1 MKTLKVVA
9 DERGIAM
16 VVALFMVLLLS
27 LLGSSMMF
35 VATTETISSLNYKT
49 MSQARYAAES
59 GVHSAANHLLHTY
72 VPPSAATADAL
83 AFYNMTQSPVTF
95 NAADVVLSSAAG
107 VNSNYPVDAV
117 RDAFIAASQG
127 TLTTGVGTVNYS
139 ASARLISMRVITDTF
154 TGVPVT
160 LQTWE
165 ITGRGNV
172 AGLGTAAVEVSAI
185 IERQETPVFK
195 YAAFAT
201 DDGCDALTFGG
212 GATTNSYDS
221 RDYAGSGTP
230 TFENWGGNV
239 GTNGGL
245 TGLGVT
251 TTIHGTLSTPRSGV
265 GNCTNGNITAADLNG
280 GATVDGGLIQLPQE
294 VSYPDPPA
302 ISPLPPTTNYAFNT
316 SGACP
321 GGLTVAQCAGNA
333 VAGTTTLTPETAASC
348 GCSTPAA
355 LVLGDVSVT
364 GGGKLHL
371 RAGTYIVNSLSF
383 AGNSELVLD
392 SGPVVIKVAGQNT
405 NTPIDFTGGS
415 IANDTYDPALLQ
427 FFYGGNDNIKLTGG
441 AASAALFYA
450 PNASARFSGGGG
462 FFGAVV
468 AREITDMGGATI
480 HYDRSLDTTAVTAGN
495 PVMSSF
501 TWRSF

>member
-1 MKTLKVVA
+1 MKTFRPLA

-16 VVALFMVLLLS
+16 IVALFMVLLLS

-35 VATTETISSLNYKT
+35 VASTETISSLNYKT

-72 VPPSAATADAL
+72 VPPTAAAADSV
-83 AFYNMTQSPVTF
+83 AFYDMTQAPVTF
-95 NAADVVLSSAAG
+95 NAAAVVMSSSAG
-107 VNSNYPVDAV
+107 VPSNYPVDAV

-127 TLTTGVGTVNYS
+127 ALTTGIGTVNYT
-139 ASARLISMRVITDTF
+139 ASARLLSMRVITDTF
-154 TGVPVT
+154 TGLPVT

-165 ITGRGNV
+165 ITGRGIV
-172 AGLGTAAVEVSAI
+172 PGLGAAAVEVSAI

-201 DDGCDALTFGG
+201 DNGCDALTFGG

-221 RDYAGSGTP
+221 RDYAGSGMP
-230 TFENWGGNV
+230 TFDNWGGNV

-245 TGLGVT
+245 TGLGSST
-251 TTIHGTLSTPRSGV
+251 TVHGTLSTPRAGV

-280 GATVDGGLIQLPQE
+280 GATVDGGLIQLPQA
-294 VSYPDPPA
+294 VTYPTPPA
-302 ISPLPPTTNYAFNT
+302 VNPLPPTSNYQFNS
-316 SGACP
+316 SGSCP
-321 GGLTVAQCAGNA
+321 GGLTGAQCAGDGA
-333 VAGTTTLTPETAASC
+333 AGSTTLTPETALSC
-348 GCSTPAA
+348 GCSNPAA
-355 LVLGDVSVT
+355 LVLGDVSVS

-371 RAGTYIVNSLSF
+371 RAGTYIINSLSF
-383 AGNSELVLD
+383 SGNSHLVLD
-392 SGPVVIKVAGQNT
+392 SGPVVIKVAGQMN
-405 NTPIDFTGGS
+405 NTPINFVGGTIS
-415 IANDTYDPALLQ
+415 NNTYDPAMLQ
-427 FFYGGNDNIKLTGG
+427 FFYAGNKTIKLTGG
-441 AASAALFYA
+441 TSSSALFYA
-450 PNASARFSGGGG
+450 PNASASFSGGSD

-468 AREITDMGGATI
+468 AREITDMGGTSI